1 MTMQKLS
8 LQDAITQRVL
18 CLDGAMGTM
27 IQQRLSHAGNMDML
41 TLSHPEIIQ
50 DIHRAY
56 LDAGADV
63 IETNTFSSQVIS
75 QADYNTQDKVVEL
88 NKEAVRIAREI
99 AEEYTLRNPSKPRY
113 VLGSIGPTNKT
124 ASLSPDVSDASRRDV
139 TWHELHS
146 AYYEQCVALI
156 EAGVDGLLF
165 ETVFD
170 TLNAKAALTAAVD
183 ARESLQQDTPLLLSI
198 TLTESG
204 RTLSG
209 QTLEAVLASVSQFP
223 LLSVG
228 FNCTFGADKLVPFVR
243 ELAAISPYYL
253 TVYPNAGL
261 PNALG
266 QYDQT
271 PAIMEEQLRGLFT
284 DQMVNM
290 VGGCCGTTDAH
301 IQHISKM
308 CEGAIPRVP
317 QPSPT
322 HMQLA
327 GMEMLPITSERNMSH
342 IGERCNVAGSRK
354 FLRLIKEKSYEEAA
368 QIARKQVEDGALI
381 LDINMDDG
389 LLDAQKEMVHF
400 LRIMGSDPLI
410 ASRPWMID
418 SSDWSVIEA
427 ALHEIQGKPIVN
439 SISLKEGE
447 AVFISHAKTLKKMG
461 AAVVVM
467 AFDEI
472 GQADTSTRKIEICKR
487 AYDILVDTVGFP
499 PQDII
504 FDPNVLA
511 VATGMEAHR
520 RYALDFIEATQW
532 IHDNLPYAHISGGI
546 SNLSFSFR
554 GNNYLREAM
563 HSVFLYHAIQA
574 GLDMAIVNPASKV
587 MYSDIPQDMLT
598 IIEDALLRPNETH
611 ENRLIALAEKMLA
624 EKNTDKAFHTNNA
637 EAEKKMQAWRSEPVA
652 DRLIHALKHGE
663 SSYLEPDLEE
673 ALAQYKLAVSIIE
686 GPLMDGMRIVG
697 ELFGSGQMFLP
708 QVVKTART
716 MQQAVKYLQPTIE
729 AQKTDVQH
737 SGKILLATVKG
748 DVHDIGKNIVSVVM
762 ACAGYDIIDL
772 GVMVPTDKIIQT
784 AQEEKVDIIC
794 LSGLIT
800 PSLQEMKNVLELAE
814 KTGLTCPIMIGGA
827 TTSALHTALKLAPS
841 YSGAVLHMKDA
852 SQNVQAAARLL
863 DNTLLTDYINHL
875 RQEQDELRKSYLQ
888 KEDHLV
894 AFDKIKRK

>member
-1 MTMQKLS
+1 MQKLS
-8 LQDAITQRVL
+8 LQQAITQKVL

-56 LDAGADV
+56 LEAGADV

-75 QADYNTQDKVVEL
+75 QADYNAQNQVVQL
-88 NKEAVRIAREI
+88 NKEAVRLAREI
-99 AEEYTLRNPSKPRY
+99 ADEYTQQNPEKPRY
-113 VLGSIGPTNKT
+113 VVGSIGPTNKT
-124 ASLSPDVSDASRRDV
+124 ASLSPDVSDASRRDI
-139 TWHELHS
+139 TWEELHS
-146 AYYEQCVALI
+146 AYYQQCIALI

-183 ARESLQQDTPLLLSI
+183 AREVLKQDTPLMLSI

-209 QTLEAVLASVSQFP
+209 QTMEAVLASVAQFP

-253 TVYPNAGL
+253 TLYPNAGL

-271 PAIMEEQLRGLFT
+271 PEIMEEQLRSLFT
-284 DQMVNM
+284 DGVVNI

-301 IQHISKM
+301 IKQIAQL
-308 CEGAIPRVP
+308 CEGATPRTP
-317 QPSPT
+317 QSAPT

-327 GMEMLPITSERNMSH
+327 GLEMLPITSDRNMSH

-381 LDINMDDG
+381 LDVNMDDG
-389 LLDAQKEMVHF
+389 LLEAKDEMVHF

-427 ALHEIQGKPIVN
+427 ALKEIQGKAIVN

-447 AVFISHAKTLKKMG
+447 AVFVERATTLKNMG

-467 AFDEI
+467 AFDEV
-472 GQADTSTRKIEICKR
+472 GQADTSARKIEICKR

-511 VATGMEAHR
+511 IATGMEAHR

-532 IHDNLPYAHISGGI
+532 IHDNLPHAHISGGI

-563 HSVFLYHAIQA
+563 HAVFLYHAIQA

-587 MYSDIPQDMLT
+587 MYSDIPSDMLA
-598 IIEDALLRPNETH
+598 ILEDALLRPNEEH
-611 ENRLIALAEKMLA
+611 ENSLIALAEKMLTELQA
-624 EKNTDKAFHTNNA
+624 AKAAGTGA
-637 EAEKKMQAWRSEPVA
+637 PKAEKKVQAWRSEAVE
-652 DRLIHALKHGE
+652 DRLIYALKHGD
-663 SSYLEPDLEE
+663 STYLEQDLDE
-673 ALAQYKLAVSIIE
+673 ALTIHKRAVSIIE

-697 ELFGSGQMFLP
+697 DLFGSGQMFLP

-716 MQQAVKYLQPTIE
+716 MQLAVKHLQPTIE

-737 SGKILLATVKG
+737 SGKVLLATVKG
-748 DVHDIGKNIVSVVM
+748 DVHDIGKNIVAVVM
-762 ACAGYDIIDL
+762 ACAGYEIIDL
-772 GVMVPTDKIIQT
+772 GVMVPPEKIIET
-784 AQEEKVDIIC
+784 AQEELVDIIC

-814 KTGLTCPIMIGGA
+814 KSGLDCPVMIGGA

-852 SQNVQAAARLL
+852 SQNVQAAAHLL
-863 DNTLLTDYINHL
+863 DASQLDTYVADLK
-875 RQEQDELRKSYLQ
+875 QVQDELRKDYNKQ
-888 KEDHLV
+888 NDNLV
-894 AFDKIKRK
+894 SFDKIKRK

>member
-1 MTMQKLS
+1 MQKLS
-8 LQDAITQRVL
+8 LQQAITQRVL

-56 LDAGADV
+56 LEAGADA

-75 QADYNTQDKVVEL
+75 QADYDAEDKVVQL
-88 NKEAVRIAREI
+88 NKEAVRLAREI
-99 AEEYTLRNPSKPRY
+99 ADEYTQQNPEKPRY

-124 ASLSPDVSDASRRDV
+124 ASLSPDVSDASRRDI
-139 TWHELHS
+139 TWDQLHS
-146 AYYEQCVALI
+146 AYYEQCHALI

-170 TLNAKAALTAAVD
+170 TLNVKAALSAAVD
-183 ARESLQQDTPLLLSI
+183 ARKALQQDTPLLLSI

-209 QTLEAVLASVSQFP
+209 QTMDAVLASVAQFP
-223 LLSVG
+223 LFSVG

-243 ELAAISPYYL
+243 ELASISPYYL

-271 PAIMEEQLRGLFT
+271 PEIMEEQLRNLFT
-284 DQMVNM
+284 DGIVNI

-301 IQHISKM
+301 IEKIAQLCK
-308 CEGAIPRVP
+308 GATPRIP
-317 QPSPT
+317 QPAPT

-327 GMEMLPITSERNMSH
+327 GLEMLPITSDRNMSH

-354 FLRLIKEKSYEEAA
+354 FLRLIKEKSYDEAA

-381 LDINMDDG
+381 LDVNMDDG
-389 LLDAQKEMVHF
+389 LLEARDEMVHF
-400 LRIMGSDPLI
+400 LRVMGSDPLI

-427 ALHEIQGKPIVN
+427 ALKEIQGKAIVN

-447 AVFISHAKTLKKMG
+447 AIFIDRATTLKEMG

-467 AFDEI
+467 AFDEV

-499 PQDII
+499 AQDII

-511 VATGMEAHR
+511 IATGMEAHR

-532 IHDNLPYAHISGGI
+532 IHDNLPHAHISGGI

-587 MYSDIPQDMLT
+587 MYSDIPSDMLT
-598 IIEDALLRPNETH
+598 ILEDALLRPSEEH
-611 ENRLIALAEKMLA
+611 ENTLIAVAEKMLA
-624 EKNTDKAFHTNNA
+624 DIQAAKAAGTGAPKIEEKA
-637 EAEKKMQAWRSEPVA
+637 QAWRSESVEN
-652 DRLIHALKHGE
+652 RLIHALKHGD
-663 SSYLEPDLEE
+663 STYLEQDLDE
-673 ALAQYKLAVSIIE
+673 ALIAHKRAVFIIE

-697 ELFGSGQMFLP
+697 ELFGSGRMFLP

-716 MQQAVKYLQPTIE
+716 MQQAVKHLQPTIE

-748 DVHDIGKNIVSVVM
+748 DVHDIGKNIVAVVM

-772 GVMVPTDKIIQT
+772 GVMVPPEKIIET
-784 AQEEKVDIIC
+784 AQQEGVDIVC

-814 KTGLTCPIMIGGA
+814 KSGLNCPVMIGGA

-852 SQNVQAAARLL
+852 SQNVQAAAHLL
-863 DNTLLTDYINHL
+863 DTTQLDNYVTDL
-875 RQEQDELRKSYLQ
+875 KQEQDKLRKCYNKQ
-888 KEDHLV
+888 NDNLV
-894 AFDKIKRK
+894 SFDKIKRK